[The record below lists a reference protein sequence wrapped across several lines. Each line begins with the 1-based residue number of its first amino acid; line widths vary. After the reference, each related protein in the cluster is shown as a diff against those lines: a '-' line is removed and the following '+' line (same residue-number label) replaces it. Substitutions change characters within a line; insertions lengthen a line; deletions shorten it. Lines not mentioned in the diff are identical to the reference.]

1 MVPAPLDWTTVASLA
16 TAGGTLVLAVATFA
30 SVRSANFA
38 ARTAERA
45 VQVQLR
51 PLLFPSRLEDRVQ
64 KIRWGD
70 DHWASLPGGRSVVE
84 EADGAVYL
92 AISLRNVGSGIA
104 VLHGWRTAVGE
115 LMGGPPMQRPA
126 LESLRPQSRD
136 LYVGPGDVAFWQ
148 AAIRDADDPDGEAV
162 RAAIAERHH
171 LLVDVLYSDHDGHQ
185 RVISRFTLSPPP
197 DARTDWLCSV
207 VRHWHLDR
215 PDPRR

>member
-1 MVPAPLDWTTVASLA
+1 MAPASIDWATVASLA

-51 PLLFPSRLEDRVQ
+51 PLLFPSRLEDGVQ

-84 EADGAVYL
+84 EVDGVVYL
-92 AISLRNVGSGIA
+92 SISLRNVGAGIA
-104 VLHGWRTAVGE
+104 VLHGWRVDARE
-115 LMGGPPMQRPA
+115 LMGGSPMEPPA
-126 LESLRPQSRD
+126 VESLRPQSRD
-136 LYVGPGDVAFWQ
+136 LYVPPGDVAFWQ
-148 AAIRDADDPDGEAV
+148 AAIRDAGDPDAATV

-171 LLVDVLYSDHDGHQ
+171 LLVDVLYSDHDGQQ

-197 DARTDWLCSV
+197 EGRPDWLCSV